1 MPQVVV
7 VERTPVAVAPVLEPE
22 KPELDLIG
30 VVHGPL
36 VRMAVFL
43 DQTNHSLVRLRI
55 GQSFRGWTV
64 QGLDTREATLEKAQQ
79 QVKLELPARS
89 ATTTATAMSPADSA
103 AWLDQ

>member
-1 MPQVVV
+1 M
-7 VERTPVAVAPVLEPE
+7 
-22 KPELDLIG
+22 
-30 VVHGPL
+30 HGPL
-36 VRMAVFL
+36 VGMAVFL

-89 ATTTATAMSPADSA
+89 ATVTATAMSPTARSPDDTA